1 MATPEVYNV
10 SQAPITAHAFNADRT
25 QVAVSLNSSELQI
38 LSRSGIDW
46 TPTETLSEH
55 DKAITSIDWAPN
67 SNRIVTA
74 SQDRNAYVWQQAPD
88 PLTGQTVWKPTL
100 VLLRVNRAATY
111 VRWSPF
117 EDKFAVASGARA
129 IAICSFDPDNNWWV
143 AKQLKKPIR
152 STVLS
157 VDWHPNNV
165 LLAAGSADMKARVF
179 SAYIKD
185 VDKRPA
191 PTVWGEKLPFNTVC
205 GEYSSPSGGWVH
217 AVGFSPSGDVL
228 AFASHD
234 STISIVYPG
243 GPAIFTIRSNSLPY
257 VTLTWTSEDA
267 LVAAGHDCQP
277 VLFTGSPAGWQAAG
291 SLDDTSAPKS
301 SGGARGAL
309 TGAAAPVGRLNS
321 AAFNTFRNADSRG
334 LGSSSGGGTPLAG
347 DTELFTVHQNTI
359 TNVRAY
365 DGAPGAVTRVSTSG
379 VDGRLVVWNV
389 NAVSSLGARLSGLRV
404 G

>member
-1 MATPEVYNV
+1 MSAPEVYNI
-10 SQAPITAHAFNADRT
+10 SQGPITGHAFNADRT
-25 QVAVSLNSSELQI
+25 QVAVSLNSNDVQI
-38 LSRSGIDW
+38 LSRSGNDW
-46 TPTETLSEH
+46 NTTETLAEH
-55 DKAITSIDWAPN
+55 DKIITSIDWAPN
-67 SNRIVTA
+67 SNRIVTS
-74 SQDRNAYVWQQAPD
+74 SQDRNAYVWQQTPD
-88 PLTGQTVWKPTL
+88 PQTGRTIWKPTL
-100 VLLRVNRAATY
+100 VLLRINRAATF

-129 IAICSFDPDNNWWV
+129 IAICSFDPDNDWWV
-143 AKQLKKPIR
+143 SRLLKKPIR
-152 STVLS
+152 STVLT

-191 PTVWGEKLPFNTVC
+191 GSVWGEKLPFNTIC
-205 GEYSSPSGGWVH
+205 GEYTSPSGGWVH

-243 GPAIFTIRSNSLPY
+243 GPAIYTIRSNSLPY
-257 VTLTWTSEDA
+257 VTLTWTAEEA

-277 VLFTGSPAGWQAAG
+277 VLFTGNASGWKAAG

-301 SGGARGAL
+301 AGGARSGFGGAS
-309 TGAAAPVGRLNS
+309 PVGRLNS

-334 LGSSSGGGTPLAG
+334 LGSPGGANSGGSG

-359 TNVRAY
+359 TSVRPY
-365 DGAPGAVTRVSTSG
+365 EGGPGAVTKVSTSG
-379 VDGRLVVWNV
+379 VDGKLVIWNV
-389 NAVSSLGARLSGLRV
+389 SPVGALTAKLNAVRIQ
-404 G
+404 